1 MLIHDEGQGVH
12 ALTLDRGD
20 KGNALSSALVDA
32 LLAAIAAAHDRPQA
46 RALVL
51 AGNGR
56 HLCTGFDL
64 SDLEQATEGDL
75 LLRFVRVEQMLDAV
89 WRSPLL
95 TVALASGR
103 TWGAGADLFCA
114 AQQRWA
120 LPDATFRFP
129 GAAFGLVL
137 GTRRLAARV
146 GADTARAW
154 VAGGLEIDAATAQAA
169 GLVSHVGTREAFDAH
184 VAALRTEAD
193 VIDAETRRA
202 INTVTRDGDADADL
216 AALVRSAARPGLKQR
231 IVAYRAASTARR

>member
-1 MLIHDEGQGVH
+1 MLIRNERQGVH

-20 KGNALSSALVDA
+20 KGNALSADLVDA
-32 LLAAIAAAHDRPQA
+32 LLDAIRAAHDSAQA

-51 AGNGR
+51 TGSGR

-64 SDLEQATEGDL
+64 SDLEHATEGDL

-103 TWGAGADLFCA
+103 TWGAGADLFCSA
-114 AQQRWA
+114 EQRWA

-137 GTRRLAARV
+137 GTRRLATRV

-154 VAGGLEIDAATAQAA
+154 VGGGLEVDATTAQAV
-169 GLVSHVGTREAFDAH
+169 GLVSHIGTREAFDAH
-184 VAALRTEAD
+184 VEALRATAD
-193 VIDAETRRA
+193 VIDPETRSA
-202 INTVTRDGDADADL
+202 INAVTRDGDADADL

>member
-1 MLIHDEGQGVH
+1 MLIRNERQGVH

-20 KGNALSSALVDA
+20 KGNALSADLVDA
-32 LLAAIAAAHDRPQA
+32 LLDAIRAAHDSAQA

-51 AGNGR
+51 TGSGR

-64 SDLEQATEGDL
+64 SDLEHATEGDL

-103 TWGAGADLFCA
+103 TWGAGADLFCSA
-114 AQQRWA
+114 EQRWA

-137 GTRRLAARV
+137 GTRRLAR
-146 GADTARAW
+146 TRA
-154 VAGGLEIDAATAQAA
+154 G
-169 GLVSHVGTREAFDAH
+169 
-184 VAALRTEAD
+184 
-193 VIDAETRRA
+193 
-202 INTVTRDGDADADL
+202 
-216 AALVRSAARPGLKQR
+216 
-231 IVAYRAASTARR
+231 

>member
-1 MLIHDEGQGVH
+1 MLIRNERKGVH

-20 KGNALSSALVDA
+20 KGNALSADLVDA
-32 LLAAIAAAHDRPQA
+32 LLDAIRAAHDSAQA

-51 AGNGR
+51 TGSGR

-64 SDLEQATEGDL
+64 SDLEHATEGDL

-103 TWGAGADLFCA
+103 TWGAGADLFCSA
-114 AQQRWA
+114 EQRWS

-154 VAGGLEIDAATAQAA
+154 VGGGLEVDATTAQAA
-169 GLVSHVGTREAFDAH
+169 GLVSHIGTREAFDAH
-184 VAALRTEAD
+184 VEALRTTAD
-193 VIDAETRRA
+193 VIDAETRGA
-202 INTVTRDGDADADL
+202 INAVTRDGDADADL

>member
-1 MLIHDEGQGVH
+1 MLIRNERKGVH
-12 ALTLDRGD
+12 ALTLDRGG
-20 KGNALSSALVDA
+20 KGNALSADLVDA
-32 LLAAIAAAHDRPQA
+32 LLDAIRAAHDSAQA

-51 AGNGR
+51 TGSGR

-64 SDLEQATEGDL
+64 SDLEHATEGDL

-103 TWGAGADLFCA
+103 TWGAGADLFCSA
-114 AQQRWA
+114 EQRWA

-154 VAGGLEIDAATAQAA
+154 VGGGLEVDATTAQAA
-169 GLVSHVGTREAFDAH
+169 GLVSHIGTREAFDAH
-184 VAALRTEAD
+184 VEALRTTAD
-193 VIDAETRRA
+193 VIDAETRGA
-202 INTVTRDGDADADL
+202 INAVTRDGDADADL